1 MAMETN
7 VIYEFNANFHLYYVY
22 DSLEEIAVQFPSYEE
37 ALEFYNTMTKIYR
50 NRNWKLVKMEQ
61 RVLRE
66 TNGKVTI
73 NNNPIF
79 D

>member
-1 MAMETN
+1 MELN
-7 VIYEFNANFHLYYVY
+7 VKPFNAVFNIYFVI
-22 DSLEEIAVQFPSYEE
+22 DSIDEIAVQFPSYEE
-37 ALEFYNTMTKIYR
+37 ALEFYNTMTKIYKHR
-50 NRNWKLVKMEQ
+50 DFQLLKMEQ

-73 NNNPIF
+73 SNNPIF